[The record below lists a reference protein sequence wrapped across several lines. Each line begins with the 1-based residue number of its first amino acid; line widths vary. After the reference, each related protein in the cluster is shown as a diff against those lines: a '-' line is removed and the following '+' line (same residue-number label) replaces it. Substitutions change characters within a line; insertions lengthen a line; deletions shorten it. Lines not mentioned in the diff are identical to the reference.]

1 MGLRSVTKNKLL
13 LVIVLCFSFTFIVRE
28 KLFVGKIKK
37 LMEEAAQ
44 GSVKNE
50 SAKIMTTSTTTTTPE
65 PWIPSSTQVR
75 LWMDIPSAFPWRHC
89 IEEYNN
95 IVTLLRCYKVR
106 YSNMQVWSM
115 VECLYQLIH
124 SFPYHVALSFDV
136 RC

>member
-13 LVIVLCFSFTFIVRE
+13 LVIVLCAAFTFIVRE
-28 KLFVGKIKK
+28 KLFVGRIKK
-37 LMEEAAQ
+37 LLEEAAI

-50 SAKIMTTSTTTTTPE
+50 SENATTTTTTTTPE

-95 IVTLLRCYKVR
+95 IVTLLRCYKV
-106 YSNMQVWSM
+106 
-115 VECLYQLIH
+115 
-124 SFPYHVALSFDV
+124 
-136 RC
+136 

>member
-13 LVIVLCFSFTFIVRE
+13 LIIVLCFSFAFIVRE
-28 KLFVGKIKK
+28 KLFVGKIRK
-37 LMEEAAQ
+37 LLEEAAQ

-50 SAKIMTTSTTTTTPE
+50 SENATTTTTTTPR

-95 IVTLLRCYKVR
+95 IVTLLRCFKVC
-106 YSNMQVWSM
+106 YSNMQVWSI
-115 VECLYQLIH
+115 VGHSYQPVLNI
-124 SFPYHVALSFDV
+124 VV
-136 RC
+136 VT